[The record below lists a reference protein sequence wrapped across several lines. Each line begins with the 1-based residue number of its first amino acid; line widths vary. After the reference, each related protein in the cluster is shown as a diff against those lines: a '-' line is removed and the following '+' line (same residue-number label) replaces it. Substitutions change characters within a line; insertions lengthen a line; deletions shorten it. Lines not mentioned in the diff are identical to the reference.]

1 MCVWEGVLKSFFHL
15 YIQFWGI
22 CPTHHRLVWV
32 RIVQVYFLESHF
44 LPLIMS
50 HLQNNRLI
58 FIWVKR
64 LLLKKT
70 FASFSF
76 LLERKICHSETR
88 PCACCSKS
96 FVCGFKFSLAA
107 GFFFD
112 WCNFWWI
119 LTIGWTFFPDLRNCD
134 PTSRRSRTTATG
146 SKSSLP
152 RPSEIPPH
160 FSFCQ

>member
-1 MCVWEGVLKSFFHL
+1 MCGRGVLKSFFHL

-64 LLLKKT
+64 LLLKKNICLIL
-70 FASFSF
+70 FSARKKNLSFWNSAMCMLFEIICVRLEIFPLCRFF
-76 LLERKICHSETR
+76 LRLMQFLMNSNNR
-88 PCACCSKS
+88 
-96 FVCGFKFSLAA
+96 L
-107 GFFFD
+107 
-112 WCNFWWI
+112 N
-119 LTIGWTFFPDLRNCD
+119 FFPDLRNCD